1 MKLQRLFI
9 ILAVMAAGFLCS
21 CSQEPLAIEVKE
33 SQVLMLSPELLDI
46 QSARTKAISAD
57 DLKDDQFNEN
67 KISRLDVFIFKA
79 ADGTFVKDYH
89 IGNLTPESIV
99 ISGGKE
105 GYLLSRDWVKDRL
118 EKNVPYKVYV
128 VANST
133 NTAITTAGSITTEEA
148 LLALSTTD
156 ANIYKRYKEG
166 AASDDRTYSPNKTFL
181 MNATVASWTIQ
192 SSATQLICENNAG
205 VESPVMLE
213 RAAVKIIMEVEL
225 SSTLKARLAADHS
238 QYGEARWKYVNFN
251 TTTPEIP
258 GGTFDP
264 SIGSLSGSYLD
275 AVPASDIATNPGHYI
290 VTTYAYPQ
298 TWTAATAND
307 AAPAIVV
314 SYTVTDENGDPHYHY
329 YYIPVCES
337 TVTSTQRNKL
347 YKVKAIISS
356 YGSFETV
363 SSEQMELTY
372 KVMDWDVGG
381 AAEVEA
387 NASEYLFVT
396 PTKYVFNGGDE
407 NQWLENI
414 FRYYCSGPV
423 QITNVSATYKNY
435 AGQTQ
440 TDPDASRWEVG
451 AASNGQ
457 ILVKSKVP
465 TYGTFRTIKFTV
477 EGGGS
482 SEVVEI
488 RHYPEDY
495 VQGIASSWCSY
506 NDNSFAQWGVSGKTY
521 MASGENEGKL
531 YFIQSLGGTGTGGII
546 GAFIRWILSFFG
558 ANFSVENAFS
568 SRIFQNEN
576 GNQRI
581 YNIELNGT
589 RGDRVGSS
597 NNINNQMYML
607 QITSSS
613 DKYTIGRPMLTSG
626 NVDIHYFTVALIPQ
640 DRVLRSQVYYLSNDD
655 VISPAFMLAS
665 QITTLENQFST
676 AATAAAH
683 CELYKEVAQD
693 GYVYDSWR
701 LPTKQE
707 INFMIENQV
716 NKPNAMIQVL
726 TGSHYWALD
735 GSLVRN
741 THQTGGNGNFVRC
754 VRDVKENELARLN
767 AF

>member
-67 KISRLDVFIFKA
+67 RITRLDVFIFKVS
-79 ADGTFVKDYH
+79 DGTFVKDYH

-99 ISGGKE
+99 ISGGKQ
-105 GYLLSRDWVKDRL
+105 GYLLSRDWAKDRL

-133 NTAITTAGSITTEEA
+133 NTAITTAGATTTEEA
-148 LLALSTTD
+148 LQALSTTD

-166 AASDDRTYSPNKTFL
+166 AAADDRTYSPNKTFL

-314 SYTVTDENGDPHYHY
+314 SYTVTDENGDAHYHY
-329 YYIPVCES
+329 YYIPVCS
-337 TVTSTQRNKL
+337 VGDTNTGAPAVTMTERNKL

-440 TDPDASRWEVG
+440 TDPDSSRWEVG

-465 TYGTFRTIKFTV
+465 KYGTYRTIKFTV
-477 EGGGS
+477 QGAGK

-495 VQGIASSWCSY
+495 ILGISGKWSSY
-506 NDNSFAQWGVSGKTY
+506 NDDSWTSLGSGGTYNSCYISTFLTGNRFSFGDGILSSTRFHAQVYENGQIFILGTNGRSGSAVSGAT
-521 MASGENEGKL
+521 
-531 YFIQSLGGTGTGGII
+531 
-546 GAFIRWILSFFG
+546 
-558 ANFSVENAFS
+558 
-568 SRIFQNEN
+568 
-576 GNQRI
+576 
-581 YNIELNGT
+581 
-589 RGDRVGSS
+589 
-597 NNINNQMYML
+597 NNQMYVL
-607 QITSSS
+607 QITSSN
-613 DKYTIGRPMLTSG
+613 DKYTVGRP
-626 NVDIHYFTVALIPQ
+626 LITKNTAWAYQQQWGFPVQ
-640 DRVLRSQVYYLSNDD
+640 YKEIEYSYSEDD

-665 QITTLENQFST
+665 QLGVNIGFVNQEQS
-676 AATAAAH
+676 ALH
-683 CELYKEVAQD
+683 CALYKEVTAD
-693 GYVYDSWR
+693 GRVYSGWR

-707 INFMIENQV
+707 IQYMIDNQNKNSEVMIE
-716 NKPNAMIQVL
+716 VL
-726 TGSHYWALD
+726 GGRRYWALD
-735 GSLVRN
+735 GSVAIYPEGADGDGSQVW
-741 THQTGGNGNFVRC
+741 TRC
-754 VRDVKENELARLN
+754 VRDVKEDELARLN

>member
-1 MKLQRLFI
+1 
-9 ILAVMAAGFLCS
+9 MAAGFLCS
-21 CSQEPLAIEVKE
+21 CNQEPFTIEVKE
-33 SQVLMLSPELLDI
+33 SQELMLSPELLDI

-251 TTTPEIP
+251 TATPEIP

-264 SIGSLSGSYLD
+264 SVGSLSGSYLD
-275 AVPASDIATNPGHYI
+275 AVPAADITTNPGHYI

-329 YYIPVCES
+329 YYIPVCS
-337 TVTSTQRNKL
+337 GGDTNTGAPAVTLTERNKL

-372 KVMDWDVGG
+372 EVMDWDVGG

-407 NQWLENI
+407 DQWLDNI

-423 QITNVSATYKNY
+423 RITNVSATYKNY
-435 AGQTQ
+435 AGQPQ
-440 TDPDASRWEVG
+440 TDPDATRWSVG
-451 AASNGQ
+451 TASNGQ

-465 TYGTFRTIKFTV
+465 TYGTYRTIKFTV
-477 EGGGS
+477 QGAGK

-488 RHYPEDY
+488 RHYPADY

-506 NDNSFAQWGVSGKTY
+506 NDDTFAQWGKSGKTY
-521 MASGENEGKL
+521 MASGEKGGYL
-531 YFIQSLGGTGTGGII
+531 YFIQSLSGDSFIQQII
-546 GAFIRWILSFFG
+546 SWIFG
-558 ANFSVENAFS
+558 ANVDNAFS
-568 SRIFQNEN
+568 SRVFQD
-576 GNQRI
+576 GYI
-581 YNIELNGT
+581 YHMTLNGG
-589 RGDRVGSS
+589 RGERV
-597 NNINNQMYML
+597 NNTNINNQMYVL
-607 QITSSS
+607 QITSAS
-613 DKYTIGRPMLTSG
+613 DEYTIGRPNLSVGSST
-626 NVDIHYFTVALIPQ
+626 IHAYVNGTHWYDFLIPF
-640 DRVLRSQVYYLSNDD
+640 DTEIKNVSYYTSNDN

-665 QITTLENQFST
+665 QITTLENQFSSAET
-676 AATAAAH
+676 AATH
-683 CELYKEVAQD
+683 CALYKEVDQQ
-693 GYVYDSWR
+693 GYEYKDWR

-716 NKPNAMIQVL
+716 NKPNAMIPVL
-726 TGSHYWALD
+726 TGSDYWALD
-735 GSLVRN
+735 GHTVQN
-741 THQTGGNGNFVRC
+741 THHTGGNGNFVRC
-754 VRDVKENELARLN
+754 VRDVKEDELARLN

>member
-1 MKLQRLFI
+1 MKLHRLFI

-21 CSQEPLAIEVKE
+21 CNQEPFTIEVKE
-33 SQVLMLSPELLDI
+33 SQELMLSPELLDI

-148 LLALSTTD
+148 LQALSTTD

-166 AASDDRTYSPNKTFL
+166 VDVRDRTYSPNKTFL

-213 RAAVKIIMEVEL
+213 RAAVKIVMEVEL
-225 SSTLKARLAADHS
+225 SPTLKARLAADHS

-251 TTTPEIP
+251 TATPEIP
-258 GGTFDP
+258 EG
-264 SIGSLSGSYLD
+264 SSVSNVGSLSGSYLD
-275 AVPASDIATNPGHYI
+275 AVPAADIATNPGHYI

-298 TWTAATAND
+298 TWTTATAND
-307 AAPAIVV
+307 AAPAIVI
-314 SYTVTDENGDPHYHY
+314 SYTVTDENGVPHYHY

-396 PTKYVFNGGDE
+396 PAKYVFNGGDE
-407 NQWLENI
+407 DQWLDNI

-423 QITNVSATYKNY
+423 RITNVSATYKNY

-506 NDNSFAQWGVSGKTY
+506 DRDDWAGLGKSGTY
-521 MASGENEGKL
+521 MASGEHDNSL
-531 YFIQSLGGTGTGGII
+531 FFI
-546 GAFIRWILSFFG
+546 
-558 ANFSVENAFS
+558 
-568 SRIFQNEN
+568 
-576 GNQRI
+576 QRI
-581 YNIELNGT
+581 YSEGGFDALWNLIRRIIQAIFGSNVDDAFSARVFNPVTKHNHYIKLDGT
-589 RGDRVGSS
+589 RGEEVSTS
-597 NNINNQMYML
+597 TINNQMYVL
-607 QITSSS
+607 QITSAG
-613 DKYTIGRPMLTSG
+613 DKYSVGRPR
-626 NVDIHYFTVALIPQ
+626 LIPSTKNAMYY
-640 DRVLRSQVYYLSNDD
+640 RNWVTPTNVVPAVTYYTSQDD

-665 QITTLENQFST
+665 QITILTNQFARADN
-676 AATAAAH
+676 AASH
-683 CELYKEVAQD
+683 CALYKEVDQE
-693 GYVYDSWR
+693 GHPYTGWR

-707 INFMIENQV
+707 INYMIENQQRDGQQ
-716 NKPNAMIQVL
+716 AMIQVL

-754 VRDVKENELARLN
+754 VRDVTEEELARLN
-767 AF
+767 QF

>member
-21 CSQEPLAIEVKE
+21 CNQEPFTIEVKE
-33 SQVLMLSPELLDI
+33 SQELMLSPELLDI

-264 SIGSLSGSYLD
+264 SVGSLSGSYLD
-275 AVPASDIATNPGHYI
+275 AVPAADIATNPGHYI

-307 AAPAIVV
+307 AAPAIVI

-372 KVMDWDVGG
+372 EVKDWDVGG

-407 NQWLENI
+407 DQWLDNI

-440 TDPDASRWEVG
+440 TDPDATRWSVG
-451 AASNGQ
+451 TASNGQ

-465 TYGTFRTIKFTV
+465 TYGTYRTIKFTV
-477 EGGGS
+477 QGAGK

-488 RHYPEDY
+488 RHYPADY
-495 VQGIASSWCSY
+495 IM
-506 NDNSFAQWGVSGKTY
+506 GVSGKWSSYNDDSWTVLG
-521 MASGENEGKL
+521 SGGDYNSC
-531 YFIQSLGGTGTGGII
+531 Y
-546 GAFIRWILSFFG
+546 
-558 ANFSVENAFS
+558 VS
-568 SRIFQNEN
+568 SRLTGRKFTFGDGLITDTRFHAQVYEN
-576 GNQRI
+576 GQI
-581 YNIELNGT
+581 YVLETNGR
-589 RGDRVGSS
+589 RGDAVSGAT
-597 NNINNQMYML
+597 NNQLYVL
-607 QITSSS
+607 QITSAS
-613 DKYTIGRPMLTSG
+613 DDYTVGRPMITKKTAWIYKRQSWWDWDPTQYKQMEYSYSED
-626 NVDIHYFTVALIPQ
+626 N
-640 DRVLRSQVYYLSNDD
+640 

-665 QITTLENQFST
+665 QLGVNLGFVNQEQS
-676 AATAAAH
+676 ALH
-683 CELYKEVAQD
+683 CALYKEVADD
-693 GYVYDSWR
+693 GTVYTDWR
-701 LPTKQE
+701 LPTKKEVEYMIYSQTQKPQV
-707 INFMIENQV
+707 MIE
-716 NKPNAMIQVL
+716 VL
-726 TGSHYWALD
+726 GGRYYWTLD
-735 GSLVRN
+735 GDRAEYDQGTADN
-741 THQTGGNGNFVRC
+741 QTFTRC
-754 VRDVKENELARLN
+754 VRDVKEDELARLN

>member
-33 SQVLMLSPELLDI
+33 SQELMLSPELLDI
-46 QSARTKAISAD
+46 QSARTKAITAD

-181 MNATVASWTIQ
+181 MNATVAYWTIQ

-264 SIGSLSGSYLD
+264 SVGSLSGSYLD
-275 AVPASDIATNPGHYI
+275 AVPAADIATNPGHYI

-307 AAPAIVV
+307 AAPAIVI

-372 KVMDWDVGG
+372 EVKDWDVGG

-407 NQWLENI
+407 DQWLDNI

-423 QITNVSATYKNY
+423 RITNVSATYKNY

-465 TYGTFRTIKFTV
+465 KYGTYRTIKFTV
-477 EGGGS
+477 QGAGK

-488 RHYPEDY
+488 RHYPADF
-495 VQGIASSWCSY
+495 VMGIASHWCSY
-506 NDNSFAQWGVSGKTY
+506 DRNDWAAFGQSGKTY
-521 MASGENEGKL
+521 VAARDRNSKL
-531 YFIQSLGGTGTGGII
+531 YFFSGTSSG
-546 GAFIRWILSFFG
+546 WIVDAG
-558 ANFSVENAFS
+558 ENAFT
-568 SRIFQNEN
+568 SRVFEDGRLYYIN
-576 GNQRI
+576 R
-581 YNIELNGT
+581 NGT
-589 RGDRVGSS
+589 RGNQVEDSGSD
-597 NNINNQMYML
+597 INNQMYVL

-613 DKYTIGRPMLTSG
+613 DDYTVGRPNLSSHSATLYTRVGGWVLGWDETIGTGTYYTSED
-626 NVDIHYFTVALIPQ
+626 N
-640 DRVLRSQVYYLSNDD
+640 

-665 QITTLENQFST
+665 QITTLKGQFNT
-676 AATAAAH
+676 IATAGMH
-683 CELYKEVAQD
+683 CNFYKEVDQD

-754 VRDVKENELARLN
+754 VRDVKEDELARLN